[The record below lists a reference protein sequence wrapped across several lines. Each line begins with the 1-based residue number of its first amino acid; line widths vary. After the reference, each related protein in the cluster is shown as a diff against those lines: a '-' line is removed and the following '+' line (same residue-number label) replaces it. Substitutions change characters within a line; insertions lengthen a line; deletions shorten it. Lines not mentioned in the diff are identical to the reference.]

1 MYNNAGGRAR
11 MVFTIIAIAAFSA
24 RNLRE
29 GME

>member
-11 MVFTIIAIAAFSA
+11 MVFTDIAMVAFSA

>member
-1 MYNNAGGRAR
+1 MYNNTGGRAR
-11 MVFTIIAIAAFSA
+11 MVFTVIAMVAFSA

>member
-1 MYNNAGGRAR
+1 MYNNTGGRAR
-11 MVFTIIAIAAFSA
+11 VVFTVIAMVAFAA

>member
-1 MYNNAGGRAR
+1 MYNNTGGRAG
-11 MVFTIIAIAAFSA
+11 MVFTVIAMVAFSA

>member
-1 MYNNAGGRAR
+1 MYNNTDGRAR
-11 MVFTIIAIAAFSA
+11 MIFTVIAMVAFSA